1 MKKIVLL
8 LALINLSACAS
19 LMEKDERMV
28 IKDGVH
34 VDALPQPAE
43 QAATDIPPVVLQVP
57 IIAGPRLLG
66 RADSL
71 DLSAA
76 V

>member
-34 VDALPQPAE
+34 VDASPQPA
-43 QAATDIPPVVLQVP
+43 
-57 IIAGPRLLG
+57 GPR
-66 RADSL
+66 
-71 DLSAA
+71 
-76 V
+76 